1 MATKKNEK
9 AKVAS
14 KKPAVKPAAKPVS
27 KPAAKTTAKSA
38 PKTAAKPAAAKP
50 AAKSAN
56 NTVTA
61 KKGAP
66 VKKAEPAKKV
76 KAASSTV
83 APKAPVKA
91 AASKKVTPTKPAAKV
106 AVTAKAKPLS
116 KAIEKATPAVKA
128 AAPKPA
134 VKAKVEV
141 PKANPIKEAKPA
153 TSSKVEVRAP
163 KHAKPAVKTAG
174 KVENKVE
181 KKSAVVSAAKGKIV
195 EKATPKKPSKP
206 LPTID
211 KVQLE
216 KLENSFDNQAKIEYL
231 KEKRNMQPDPPSL
244 PVQTVVHRYNDK
256 DLEEFKAII
265 DDKLEK
271 ARYQYE
277 NLIEQIKEITENT
290 SGDFTKDLTDFSSS
304 QSEVEM
310 LNSMATRL
318 RTFITD
324 LQNALVRIR
333 NKTYGICAVT
343 GELIEKKRLIAV
355 PTTTKSVL
363 AKQHGEQ
370 AAA

>member
-1 MATKKNEK
+1 M
-9 AKVAS
+9 
-14 KKPAVKPAAKPVS
+14 
-27 KPAAKTTAKSA
+27 
-38 PKTAAKPAAAKP
+38 
-50 AAKSAN
+50 
-56 NTVTA
+56 
-61 KKGAP
+61 
-66 VKKAEPAKKV
+66 
-76 KAASSTV
+76 
-83 APKAPVKA
+83 
-91 AASKKVTPTKPAAKV
+91 
-106 AVTAKAKPLS
+106 
-116 KAIEKATPAVKA
+116 
-128 AAPKPA
+128 
-134 VKAKVEV
+134 
-141 PKANPIKEAKPA
+141 
-153 TSSKVEVRAP
+153 EVRAP

-310 LNSMATRL
+310 LNSMATRQ
-318 RTFITD
+318 RTFISD

-370 AAA
+370 AAAVVAAAQAASSKRDLDSEEEEEDTKKKKASEPKKPVIITKVIKKPGSGKSTKKIDDEDDELDEILKDLDSFTEGPEETFEDDIDIADDESTDYEEPYEEGEDDEEA

>member
-1 MATKKNEK
+1 MA
-9 AKVAS
+9 
-14 KKPAVKPAAKPVS
+14 
-27 KPAAKTTAKSA
+27 
-38 PKTAAKPAAAKP
+38 
-50 AAKSAN
+50 
-56 NTVTA
+56 
-61 KKGAP
+61 
-66 VKKAEPAKKV
+66 
-76 KAASSTV
+76 
-83 APKAPVKA
+83 
-91 AASKKVTPTKPAAKV
+91 
-106 AVTAKAKPLS
+106 
-116 KAIEKATPAVKA
+116 
-128 AAPKPA
+128 
-134 VKAKVEV
+134 KAKVET
-141 PKANPIKEAKPA
+141 PKAPLKKNVEPQKPIPSKPTKIAKAEVTAPKAAKPPVKA
-153 TSSKVEVRAP
+153 ETKIDKKSSTAVAP
-163 KHAKPAVKTAG
+163 KG
-174 KVENKVE
+174 KAVE
-181 KKSAVVSAAKGKIV
+181 KVA
-195 EKATPKKPSKP
+195 PKKPTKP

-310 LNSMATRL
+310 LNSMATRQ
-318 RTFITD
+318 RTFISD
-324 LQNALVRIR
+324 LQNAQVRIR

-370 AAA
+370 AAAVVAAAQAASSKRDLDSEEEEEETKKKKVSEPKKPVIITKVIKKPGSAKTAKKIDDEDDELDEILKDLDSFTEGPEETFEDDIDIADDESSDYEEPYEEGEDDEEA